1 MLRGNYLATVDEKGR
16 VKIPADFLAEL
27 RRAGQAASTSRSETG
42 DHARIYPMKVWEEI
56 EKKLAKLSSHNRHE
70 QKFLARTNYYG
81 QVVEV
86 DGQGRILIP
95 PVLRESAQMKGEVD
109 VLGHLTYLEV
119 WNHARFLEQLN
130 RNPITAEDDQGV
142 WTNWAFSFERF
153 AYARSGRGSVGLAA
167 HTARGDVCRRDG
179 RHGWACD

>member
-27 RRAGQAASTSRSETG
+27 RKTGRKFYVTSASGE
-42 DHARIYPMKVWEEI
+42 HARVYPMKVWEAI
-56 EKKLAKLSSHNRHE
+56 EKKLAGLSAHTRAK

-95 PVLRESAQMKGEVD
+95 PVLRESAEMKGEVD
-109 VLGHLTYLEV
+109 VQGQLTYLDI
-119 WNHARFLEQLN
+119 WNHTRFLEQLS
-130 RNPITAEDDQGV
+130 RNPITAEELDELGI
-142 WTNWAFSFERF
+142 
-153 AYARSGRGSVGLAA
+153 
-167 HTARGDVCRRDG
+167 
-179 RHGWACD
+179 

>member
-27 RRAGQAASTSRSETG
+27 QKTGRKFYVTSASGE
-42 DHARIYPMKVWEEI
+42 HARVYPMKVWEAI
-56 EKKLAKLSSHNRHE
+56 EKKLAGLSAHTRAK

-95 PVLRESAQMKGEVD
+95 PVLRESAEMKGEVD
-109 VLGHLTYLEV
+109 VQGQLTYLDI
-119 WNHARFLEQLN
+119 WNHTRFLEQLS
-130 RNPITAEDDQGV
+130 RNPITAEELDELGI
-142 WTNWAFSFERF
+142 
-153 AYARSGRGSVGLAA
+153 
-167 HTARGDVCRRDG
+167 
-179 RHGWACD
+179 